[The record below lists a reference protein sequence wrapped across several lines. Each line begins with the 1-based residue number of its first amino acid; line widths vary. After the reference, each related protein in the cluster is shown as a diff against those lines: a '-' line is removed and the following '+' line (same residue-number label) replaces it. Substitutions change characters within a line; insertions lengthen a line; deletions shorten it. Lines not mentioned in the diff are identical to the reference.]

1 MEVALMSHQF
11 MLLKTFFLHTKATL
25 IALYLRRFWT
35 RMIWL
40 VVLFFLSRRYDFTT
54 YITTNLKLFEA
65 SWLDFFMHD
74 IVMWLEMDRMN
85 LYKTDRALNK
95 PIWTRVL
102 CLHMLMQLVIRH
114 KFPTNLAW
122 RHHSM
127 FFLFMGF

>member
-11 MLLKTFFLHTKATL
+11 MLLETFFLHTKATL
-25 IALYLRRFWT
+25 IALYLRRFRA

-54 YITTNLKLFEA
+54 YIATNLKLFEA

-85 LYKTDRALNK
+85 LHKTDRALNK

-102 CLHMLMQLVIRH
+102 SLHMLMQLVIRH